1 MTMNLTE
8 KIISIY
14 PELADYNWVNA
25 MMKDIIIL
33 RDDATGEGEY
43 IGTWN
48 HPTLAQPTQE
58 QLDAAE
64 AD

>member
-1 MTMNLTE
+1 MNLTE
-8 KIISIY
+8 KIIIIY
-14 PELADYNWVNA
+14 PELADYDWVNA
-25 MMKDIIIL
+25 MMNDIIIIK
-33 RDDATGEGEY
+33 DDATGDGEY

>member
-1 MTMNLTE
+1 MNLTE

-25 MMKDIIIL
+25 MMNDIILL
-33 RDDATGEGEY
+33 RDDANSEGEY
-43 IGTWN
+43 ISVWN

-58 QLDAAE
+58 QLDAVGGE
-64 AD
+64 

>member
-1 MTMNLTE
+1 MNLTE

-25 MMKDIIIL
+25 MMKDIIIIK
-33 RDDATGEGEY
+33 DDATGAGEY
-43 IGTWN
+43 IAVWN

-58 QLDAAE
+58 QLE
-64 AD
+64 AVGG